1 MRPESRSRTRHDDE
15 DEDDKERG
23 DPMNPKENA
32 LRIVRFDSPE
42 RIASGMPTHDISYF
56 GVNHEPFEGEG
67 GHGSPVGTQWRDI
80 WGVGWRKEMEGVMG
94 YAVHH
99 PLADLDVERYGWPDP
114 DDERLVKQVY
124 ERARDP
130 EFNPEEQ
137 FVRGSHRETLWERA
151 YNLVG
156 MDRLMMA
163 FFDAPDAVREIF
175 RRITDFQLG
184 IARHYAKCGIEIA
197 STGGD
202 LGTQVGLLVGP
213 EIMHEFMVPEWKRL
227 IAFYSER
234 GVLIGRHCCGHVEP
248 ILDMFMELGID
259 VLNPIQATANDLAR
273 VRGATAGKM
282 ALAGGVSTGIVMDGP
297 PERIRAEA
305 RRCMW
310 LLGREGG
317 YFCSPDQGM
326 PFPEEHI
333 AALREEVESYGV
345 YPLKPPEEIRESPAA

>member
-1 MRPESRSRTRHDDE
+1 V
-15 DEDDKERG
+15 
-23 DPMNPKENA
+23 NPRENA
-32 LRIVRFDSPE
+32 LRVIHFDSPE
-42 RIASGMPTHDISYF
+42 RIVGGMPCHDISYF
-56 GVNHEPFEGEG
+56 GVDHEPFAGPG
-67 GHGSPVGTQWRDI
+67 GHDSPVGTRWKDV

-99 PLADLDVERYGWPDP
+99 PLADLDVEKYRWPDP
-114 DDERLVKQVY
+114 DDERLVGQIY
-124 ERARDP
+124 QRARDP
-130 EFNPEEQ
+130 DVRPGEQ

-184 IARHYAKCGIEIA
+184 IARHYAECGIEVA

-202 LGTQVGLLVGP
+202 LGTQIGLLASP
-213 EIMHEFMVPEWKRL
+213 EIMREFMVPEWRRL
-227 IAFYSER
+227 IAFYKGR
-234 GVLIGRHCCGHVEP
+234 GAIVTRHCCGHVEP
-248 ILDMFMELGID
+248 ILEIFIELGID
-259 VLNPIQATANDLAR
+259 VLNPVQATANDLER
-273 VRGATAGKM
+273 VRAVTLGRM
-282 ALAGGVSTGIVMDGP
+282 ALAGGVSTAAVMDGP

-326 PFPEEHI
+326 PFPAQHI

-345 YPLKPPEEIRESPAA
+345 YPLEPPKGLEEVSAA